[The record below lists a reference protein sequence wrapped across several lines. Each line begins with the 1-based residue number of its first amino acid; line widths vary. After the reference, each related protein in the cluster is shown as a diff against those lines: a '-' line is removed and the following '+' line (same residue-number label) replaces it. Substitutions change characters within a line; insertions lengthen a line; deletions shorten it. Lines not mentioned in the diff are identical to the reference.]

1 MSHEKNGMS
10 VQRRHTWSTA
20 KMKRCR
26 RSQEMISVD
35 ILWHMIS
42 HLVSIY
48 VVCERLS
55 VMQRQTRLPEFFD
68 QIAQNTLFWNLVQNS
83 PQIKI

>member
-1 MSHEKNGMS
+1 
-10 VQRRHTWSTA
+10 
-20 KMKRCR
+20 
-26 RSQEMISVD
+26 MISVD

-55 VMQRQTRLPEFFD
+55 VMQRQTRLPEFLD
-68 QIAQNTLFWNLVQNS
+68 QIAQNTLF
-83 PQIKI
+83 